1 MSKVIICWMNQPQPV
16 DVYSLA
22 YHGGSGMVRSYERD
36 QYDVRL
42 GPELPYFDCGKAAA
56 AWMINNPC
64 KQCQVKVGPASIKLG
79 FRMCDIDLGEE

>member
-16 DVYSLA
+16 DVYALA

-36 QYDVRL
+36 RYDGRL
-42 GPELPYFDCGKAAA
+42 EPGLPYFDRDTEAL
-56 AWMINNPC
+56 AWMANNPR

-79 FRMCDIDLGEE
+79 FRMCDVDLGGE